1 MQNYSLTYTSVIVLV
16 LGEILKVAGVNVGS
30 EVLTTTV
37 LTIVQIVGAITIL
50 VERFKKGG
58 ITALGS
64 KIK

>member
-1 MQNYSLTYTSVIVLV
+1 MENYSLTYTSVIVLV

-30 EVLTTTV
+30 EALTTTV
-37 LTIVQIVGAITIL
+37 LTIIQIVGAITIL

-58 ITALGS
+58 ITALGA